1 MPKITFGLSNLYYS
15 KITESEAGAITYATP
30 VRLPGAK
37 EMSLSASGELTQ
49 IYADDVV
56 YVTVDAAAG
65 YDGDVTV
72 LDVPEA
78 FCTDILGMKKD
89 KNGVLVEN
97 EDDTMSPFALLG
109 EFKTETTTRKRFC
122 LYNCSAAKP
131 DFGGTT
137 KEDSVEAQEFAIK
150 LTASA
155 ASDTGAVKAT
165 CTNDTATA
173 TQFNAWFTQVYVPQ
187 NATGTGDKTS
197 PLD

>member
-1 MPKITFGLSNLYYS
+1 MSKITFGLSNLYYS

-65 YDGDVTV
+65 YEGDLTI
-72 LDVPEA
+72 LTVPEA
-78 FCTDILGMKKD
+78 FCTDILGMTKD
-89 KNGVLVEN
+89 SNGVLVEN
-97 EDDTMSPFALLG
+97 ENDTMYPFALLG
-109 EFKTETTTRKRFC
+109 EFKTESTERKRFV

-137 KEDSVEAQEFAIK
+137 KEDSVEAQEFSINI
-150 LTASA
+150 TAAA

-165 CTNDTATA
+165 CTNDTATK
-173 TQFNAWFTQVYVPQ
+173 TQFDAWFTQVYVP
-187 NATGTGDKTS
+187 AS
-197 PLD
+197 E